1 MRYPIVCEKLNKLQ
15 TNRKAAKMKNIIA
28 YCLALLLFVS
38 CGPKPQNKYLTYQ
51 NIVILSDMSSRLD
64 NRPQK
69 DIDEILKVLQFFKNE
84 CVKPG
89 EKIGDKSCISF
100 SAFSEKTAAEI
111 DISKIEEIGK
121 KQRFINSTA
130 EYQKCGLNQKIKDF
144 ESIVNNLYSN
154 KRNEGLDLISLLM
167 EKISNEPIIKEDT
180 YLTDGIDTTYL
191 NYINHIYIFTD
202 GYLEYLGKN
211 TNSQFYFGNSE
222 IEKVRK
228 YCKDNKVNISKAL
241 ELDAS
246 LCLPVCKNKLNKHI
260 NLHILETHE
269 RDKNLI
275 SQAYNN
281 PTGQRDNEIL
291 EAVWRKW
298 AKDSGFK
305 DITWD
310 KY

>member
-1 MRYPIVCEKLNKLQ
+1 
-15 TNRKAAKMKNIIA
+15 MKNTIPI
-28 YCLALLLFVS
+28 CLVLLLFAS
-38 CGPKPQNKYLTYQ
+38 CGSEPQNKILTYQ

-64 NRPQK
+64 NRQQK
-69 DIDEILKVLQFFKNE
+69 DTSEILKIVQFFKNE

-100 SAFSEKTAAEI
+100 SAFSEKTAATI
-111 DISKIEEIGK
+111 DINKIKNLGE

-130 EYQKCGLNQKIKDF
+130 EYKNCGLNQQITSFNRTVSK
-144 ESIVNNLYSN
+144 VYATT
-154 KRNEGLDLISLLM
+154 RNEGLDLISLLI

-180 YLTDGIDTTYL
+180 YLTDGVDTTYL
-191 NYINHIYIFTD
+191 KYENHIYIFTD
-202 GYLEYLGKN
+202 GYLEYRGKN
-211 TNSQFYFGNSE
+211 ENSQFYFGNSE
-222 IEKVRK
+222 IQKVRQ
-228 YCKDNKVNISKAL
+228 YCNNNKVDIKKAL
-241 ELDAS
+241 QLDTN
-246 LCLPVCKNKLNKHI
+246 LCLPASKNKLNKYI

-275 SQAYNN
+275 LQTYKY

-298 AKDSGFK
+298 AMDSGFK
-305 DITWD
+305 DLTWD

>member
-1 MRYPIVCEKLNKLQ
+1 
-15 TNRKAAKMKNIIA
+15 MKNVIA
-28 YCLALLLFVS
+28 ICLVLLLFAS
-38 CGPKPQNKYLTYQ
+38 CGSEPQNKYLTYQ

-69 DIDEILKVLQFFKNE
+69 DIDEISKIVQFFKTE

-100 SAFSEKTAAEI
+100 SAFSEKTAATI
-111 DISKIEEIGK
+111 DINKIKNLGE

-130 EYQKCGLNQKIKDF
+130 EYQKCGLNQQITNLD
-144 ESIVNNLYSN
+144 SVVNNVYRTT
-154 KRNEGLDLISLLM
+154 RNEGLDLISLLI

-191 NYINHIYIFTD
+191 NYENHIYIFTD
-202 GYLEYLGKN
+202 GYLEYRGKSA
-211 TNSQFYFGNSE
+211 NSQFYFGSSE
-222 IEKVRK
+222 IERVRQ
-228 YCKDNKVNISKAL
+228 YCKTHKVNITKAL
-241 ELDAS
+241 ESDTS
-246 LCLPVCKNKLNKHI
+246 LCLPACNYKLNKYI
-260 NLHILETHE
+260 KLHILETHE

-305 DITWD
+305 DLTWD